1 MPEKTEAKNDSAG
14 NVSFGKIKYTIADVF
29 GDEGTGKRTKEFTYT
44 VTETGGLDGVDNDK
58 AQSFKV
64 TVTDNGDGT
73 ITATTDNGTDPLFE
87 FDNKYSVDEITTSVT
102 DQITIKKDLDGRKLN
117 AEEFKFEL
125 VEGGKVAAKGTNNAE
140 GKVTFDAITYKEAG
154 THTYTVREV
163 DNNLGGITYDTNSY
177 TITTVVT
184 DDGKGKLTVE
194 HTTTGEIVFK
204 NTYKA
209 DPTSVTLGAAKVLK
223 NGTLKDEQ
231 FTFVLK
237 DSDGNVV
244 SEAVNDANG
253 GVTFKTLDFDKADTY
268 KYTISETNDAQ
279 EYITYD
285 ETEYEVTITVKDD
298 LKGNLTAK
306 VSYGDEESIVFINE
320 YDEPE
325 EPEPETPEEPDEP
338 EKPEKETE
346 EEPKSDIPQTGD
358 SSPVIPL
365 AILMIASTVCV
376 VEVLYIRRRR
386 R

>member
-1 MPEKTEAKNDSAG
+1 M
-14 NVSFGKIKYTIADVF
+14 
-29 GDEGTGKRTKEFTYT
+29 R
-44 VTETGGLDGVDNDK
+44 
-58 AQSFKV
+58 
-64 TVTDNGDGT
+64 TDN
-73 ITATTDNGTDPLFE
+73 
-87 FDNKYSVDEITTSVT
+87 
-102 DQITIKKDLDGRKLN
+102 
-117 AEEFKFEL
+117 
-125 VEGGKVAAKGTNNAE
+125 
-140 GKVTFDAITYKEAG
+140 
-154 THTYTVREV
+154 
-163 DNNLGGITYDTNSY
+163 
-177 TITTVVT
+177 
-184 DDGKGKLTVE
+184 GKGKLTVE
-194 HTTTGEIVFK
+194 HTTAGEIVFK

-298 LKGNLTAK
+298 LEGNLTAK
-306 VSYGDEESIVFINE
+306 VSYGDEESVVFINE